1 MSSPTATA
9 RRSRDSSP
17 PSRSRRRPSP
27 RRELRRYRRAVRR
40 RMATPPPP
48 HLLER
53 DAGRSLL
60 PADGSTDAD
69 VAAATA
75 TSRRRTRL
83 KLALASIPLVL
94 AVILLL
100 VNAFGGP
107 DGPRDSGG
115 SVGPESQQAGAATA
129 AAGDVAVAA
138 VQEGHRRAL
147 PDGGHVVSGE
157 TAGRPE
163 VPAGYRAVA
172 VRFAGP
178 DAVDL
183 VAAGDRIDLVGTDGN
198 VLEADVEVLQDR
210 SSDLATVLVLA
221 VAEERAAELAAAA
234 VNQDLTLL
242 LTPEA

>member
-1 MSSPTATA
+1 MRGS
-9 RRSRDSSP
+9 
-17 PSRSRRRPSP
+17 
-27 RRELRRYRRAVRR
+27 
-40 RMATPPPP
+40 
-48 HLLER
+48 
-53 DAGRSLL
+53 AGRPADAPTPGSTDGWVDWS
-60 PADGSTDAD
+60 ADGSTDAD
-69 VAAATA
+69 VAAAA
-75 TSRRRTRL
+75 ASSRRRTRL
-83 KLALASIPLVL
+83 KLALASLPLVL
-94 AVILLL
+94 ALTLLL
-100 VNAFGGP
+100 VNAFGG
-107 DGPRDSGG
+107 RADSGG
-115 SVGPESQQAGAATA
+115 QGAPDNPHDSGGPVGSESQQAGAASA

-138 VQEGHRRAL
+138 VQEGHRRASPHSDAL
-147 PDGGHVVSGE
+147 VSGE
-157 TAGRPE
+157 AAGRPE